1 MQPDEQKTPTD
12 NKWNDK
18 GADQDGAV
26 SVWIGG
32 EGAMTE
38 ESRAGYYY
46 VIDGN
51 RESALQKNN
60 FCYNIYR
67 VICF

>member
-1 MQPDEQKTPTD
+1 
-12 NKWNDK
+12 
-18 GADQDGAV
+18 
-26 SVWIGG
+26 
-32 EGAMTE
+32 MTE